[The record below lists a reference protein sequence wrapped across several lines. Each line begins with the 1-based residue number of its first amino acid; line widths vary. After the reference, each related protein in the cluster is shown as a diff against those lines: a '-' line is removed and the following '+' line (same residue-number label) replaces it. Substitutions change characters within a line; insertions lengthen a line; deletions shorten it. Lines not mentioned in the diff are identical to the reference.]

1 MASSP
6 DMRSETRRIT
16 LALQGGGSHGAFTWG
31 VLQAVLEDERVEIE
45 GISGT
50 SAGAMNA
57 VVLASA
63 IGQHNSRGAGS
74 YCAKARSAAIEA
86 LAQFWRSI
94 SAYSSLNPVKRA
106 PMDSLFGL
114 WGVRDNPAQFWAE
127 TFAKTFSPYQFNP
140 LDINPVREL
149 LKQHVNFDALATPLA
164 PKVFVAATRVRT
176 GKAEIFSGKRLCPEA
191 VAASACLPML
201 FQAVEVEDDWFW
213 DGGFAGNPALHPLIY
228 ECKSADIVLV
238 QINPVIR
245 EDLPTNSRD
254 ILDRMNEITF
264 NASLLAEM
272 RAIDFVA
279 RLLKDGKLDP
289 ARYKHV
295 LMHRIGGD
303 ELAKYGAA
311 SKLATDSGFIT
322 ELHALGLESGRDW
335 LKRNFEALGDHATV
349 NIARD
354 YLDDLRIPLRS
365 SSSAGRANKDQV
377 GGQDS
382 RPHPEKKR

>member
-1 MASSP
+1 MAA
-6 DMRSETRRIT
+6 EAAARRVN

-31 VLQAVLEDERVEIE
+31 VLEAVLEDERVEIE

-63 IGQHNSRGAGS
+63 IARHNSRGAGS
-74 YCAKARSAAIEA
+74 YCEKARRAAIDA
-86 LAQFWRSI
+86 LGAFWRSI

-106 PMDSLFGL
+106 PMDTLFGL
-114 WGVRDNPAQFWAE
+114 WGVQDNPAQFWAE

-149 LKQHVNFDALATPLA
+149 LKQHVDFDALATPLA

-228 ECKSADIVLV
+228 ECRSADIVLV
-238 QINPVIR
+238 QINPVVR
-245 EDLPTNSRD
+245 EDLPTSSRD

-289 ARYKHV
+289 SRYKHV

-303 ELAKYGAA
+303 ELAKFGAS
-311 SKLATDSGFIT
+311 SKLATDGAFIN
-322 ELHALGLESGRDW
+322 ELHALGLAAGRDW
-335 LKRNFEALGDHATV
+335 LARNHAALGERGTV

-354 YLDDLRIPLRS
+354 YLDDLRIPVRTTN
-365 SSSAGRANKDQV
+365 GTRAP
-377 GGQDS
+377 GT
-382 RPHPEKKR
+382 